1 MRVIEDMCERA
12 GMIGGQLK
20 TAPAG
25 ACNTDRS
32 LTITPTVKEL
42 SAMDATHPTHSDSRE
57 AHRRN
62 QLALSILSH
71 REATAET
78 VAAAIA
84 ALKGESL
91 PSLVLRGA

>member
-1 MRVIEDMCERA
+1 MAVQIDARTERTGTLA
-12 GMIGGQLK
+12 GQLK
-20 TAPAG
+20 TPPAG
-25 ACNTDRS
+25 AGHSDRG
-32 LTITPTVKEL
+32 LTTSNCRGVVMAANQ
-42 SAMDATHPTHSDSRE
+42 STHSPSE

-71 REATAET
+71 RDPTPDT

-84 ALKGESL
+84 ALRGESL